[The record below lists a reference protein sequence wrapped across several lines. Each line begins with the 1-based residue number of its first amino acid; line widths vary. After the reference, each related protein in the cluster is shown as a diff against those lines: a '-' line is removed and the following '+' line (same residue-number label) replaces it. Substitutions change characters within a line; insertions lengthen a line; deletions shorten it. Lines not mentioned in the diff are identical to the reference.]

1 MSDKPTDTPR
11 KLTGKQSRF
20 VAEYLL
26 DLNASAAARRAG
38 YSENT
43 AHVIGAENLQKP
55 EIAAAIAAAQQER
68 ASRTEI
74 TADLVLA
81 DILRIGR
88 SAEDVGQF
96 APALR
101 AQELLGKH
109 LGMFA
114 DRVQV
119 TGKDGESL
127 SLAVTFRR
135 APEALA
141 DAPSDGGADER

>member
-1 MSDKPTDTPR
+1 MSDKPTPR

-20 VAEYLL
+20 VAEYLV

-38 YSENT
+38 YSEST
-43 AHVIGAENLQKP
+43 AYAIGFELLKKP
-55 EIAAAIAAAQQER
+55 EIASAIAAAQQER
-68 ASRTEI
+68 ANRTEI
-74 TADLVLA
+74 TADLVLS

-127 SLAVTFRR
+127 SLTVTFQK
-135 APEALA
+135 AP
-141 DAPSDGGADER
+141 DAAV